1 MTLHYPL
8 TSEPQTGDGSAVAIV
23 PGVLWLRMTLF
34 ASLKWI
40 NVWAIADGQGWA
52 LVDTGLNSAETLA
65 AWPAV
70 FAGPMQGRRATRVL
84 VTHMHPDHCG
94 MAGWLTERF
103 DVTLWMSQLEYLSC
117 RVIAADTGRNPP
129 AAGVNFYRAAGWDPL
144 ELEGY
149 KARFG
154 DFGRM
159 IHTLPDSYRR
169 IQDGDRLNIGSHE
182 WQVVVG
188 SGHSPEHACLHC
200 PELKL
205 FISGDQVLP
214 KITSNVSVHPTE
226 PDADPLGDWLSS
238 LARIKQRVPDDVLVL
253 PAHNSPFMGL
263 HLRIDQL
270 IQSHLDGLARLQ
282 DLLVQPRRVKDVFGA
297 LFARPINPGNLILAT
312 GEATAHL
319 NYLDRIGRAT
329 NAVDADG
336 VRWWRRA

>member
-8 TSEPQTGDGSAVAIV
+8 TSEPQTGDGSAVAIA
-23 PGVLWLRMTLF
+23 PGVLWLRMPLF

-52 LVDTGLNSAETLA
+52 LVDTGLNTAETLA
-65 AWPAV
+65 SWAAV
-70 FAGPMQGRRATRVL
+70 FAGPMGGRPATRVL

-94 MAGWLTERF
+94 LAGWLTDRF
-103 DVTLWMSQLEYLSC
+103 EVTLWMSQLEYLSC
-117 RVIAADTGRNPP
+117 RVIAADTGRIPP
-129 AAGVNFYRAAGWDPL
+129 AAGIDFYRAAGWDSL

-149 KARFG
+149 RAKFG

-169 IQDGDRLNIGSHE
+169 IQDGDRLNIGAHE
-182 WQVVVG
+182 WHVVVG
-188 SGHSPEHACLHC
+188 SGHSPEHVCLYC

-226 PDADPLGDWLSS
+226 PEANPLGDWLSS

-263 HLRIDQL
+263 HFRIDQL

-282 DLLVQPRRVKDVFGA
+282 EMLVQSRRVKDVFGA
-297 LFARPINPGNLILAT
+297 LFARPVNPGNLILAT

-319 NYLDRIGRAT
+319 NYLDRIGHAK
-329 NAVDADG
+329 NVVDADG
-336 VRWWRRA
+336 VRWWHRA